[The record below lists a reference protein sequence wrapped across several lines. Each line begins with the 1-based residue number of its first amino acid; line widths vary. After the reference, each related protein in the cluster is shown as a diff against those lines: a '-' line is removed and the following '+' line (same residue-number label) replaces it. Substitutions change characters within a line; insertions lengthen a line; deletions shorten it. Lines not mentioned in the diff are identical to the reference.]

1 MRFIDGGCPY
11 LLVATAVTESIPAL
25 VLPFLP
31 HGDLHSAA
39 FAKEPTNPPLP
50 YSHVATILKQVAKG
64 LDYLHTSGVVHL
76 DLKPA
81 NVMMLQSPSSAHLN
95 LNMPM
100 VLLTDFGLS
109 VDLSSGCVRCNNG
122 TPGYQSPEMKL
133 LGSFATEPFL
143 ENPMAADVWSL
154 GVVLAELLLGYRC
167 GPRCLALLPWW
178 GGSDRSLAARSG
190 RSHRPLAPPARSG
203 RSLRPLALAARS
215 ARSLAP
221 PARSARSARSFF

>member
-1 MRFIDGGCPY
+1 M
-11 LLVATAVTESIPAL
+11 
-25 VLPFLP
+25 
-31 HGDLHSAA
+31 
-39 FAKEPTNPPLP
+39 P

-167 GPRCLALLPWW
+167 GPRCLALLPWR